1 MQKPDLSRNG
11 MILVTNKPEKTLHMN
26 NRILCGLIVLT
37 LSFIAC
43 KKDDDN
49 TPPTPATI
57 KDSILVSG
65 LQFPWEILWGP
76 DNHIWMTERDGE
88 ISRVNPTTG
97 VVTPVF
103 TITEVEPDGE
113 GGLLGMVLHPN
124 FATSPHVFVVYNY
137 DDGPVYKEKV
147 VRFTY
152 NGTTLT
158 SPQTIID
165 DIAAAGIHNGS
176 RLVITPDLKLFITTG
191 DANNTALAQDNASRN
206 GKVLRLNLDGSIPA
220 DNPSASSPVWSLG
233 HRNPQG
239 LVYANNMLYSSE
251 HGADTDDEINI
262 IEKSRNYG
270 WPTARGLC
278 NTGAEQTFCSANNVR
293 ESISE
298 WTPTIAVSGMDYYN
312 SDSIPQ
318 WKNSLLVATL
328 KNTRLMQLKLN
339 ASNNDIE
346 ESNEFFTGKYGR
358 MRDVCVSP
366 AGRVYICTSNGGNSD
381 RIIQVKRQ

>member
-1 MQKPDLSRNG
+1 
-11 MILVTNKPEKTLHMN
+11 MN

-191 DANNTALAQDNASRN
+191 DANNPALAQDNASRN

-220 DNPSASSPVWSLG
+220 DNPSASSPIWSLG

-270 WPTARGLC
+270 WPTVRGLC